1 MVSDDGSGHVLK
13 MDWVLGKA
21 VAEDVRSVTRILDVV
36 VEGWFAVPEK
46 SEARDVVFV
55 HKAQVLDDK

>member
-1 MVSDDGSGHVLK
+1 M
-13 MDWVLGKA
+13 LGKA
-21 VAEDVRSVTRILDVV
+21 VAEDVWSVMRILDVV

-55 HKAQVLDDK
+55 CKVQVLDDK